1 MRGWNCAHCAR
12 DRRADRLWRTDDR
25 QCGTGGRSRRR
36 QGRQQG
42 RRCRIGS
49 ARDGKSVA
57 PPGQLGACLSTP
69 NSGPT
74 AHRARSLARR
84 LALQALYQIQINPLP
99 WQDVQLQFAA
109 DPEAERVDREYF
121 RSLIEGVAPHR
132 EALNSRLSGL
142 CEIPPQELDPIEH
155 AVLWLGLHELQSC
168 PELPY
173 RVALAEAV
181 QLAKQFGATDGH
193 KFVNAVLDRAAQE
206 TRPHEYGRALD

>member
-1 MRGWNCAHCAR
+1 M
-12 DRRADRLWRTDDR
+12 
-25 QCGTGGRSRRR
+25 S
-36 QGRQQG
+36 
-42 RRCRIGS
+42 
-49 ARDGKSVA
+49 
-57 PPGQLGACLSTP
+57 
-69 NSGPT
+69 SGDSSS
-74 AHRARSLARR
+74 HRARSLARR

-132 EALNSRLSGL
+132 EALDSRLSGL

-193 KFVNAVLDRAAQE
+193 KFVNAVLDRAARE
-206 TRPHEYGRALD
+206 SRPHEYGRAPD